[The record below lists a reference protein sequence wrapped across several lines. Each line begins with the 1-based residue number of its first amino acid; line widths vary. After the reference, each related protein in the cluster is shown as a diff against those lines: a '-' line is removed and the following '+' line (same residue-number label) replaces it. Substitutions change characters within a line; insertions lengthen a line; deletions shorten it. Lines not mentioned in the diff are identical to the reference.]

1 MAEKQ
6 IMSYILIALLAYFV
20 VAVEIIIDKFLLSS
34 KRVSH
39 PAVYAFYSGT
49 MTAFVLFLVPLPKFH
64 MIALPDIMM
73 RIGAGIIFTYGI
85 LLLFYAFN
93 KSEASR
99 VMPVVGAIIP
109 IVTFIISGLFF
120 NEQLTMVQ
128 TFSVA
133 ILILGGLLISFEIPL
148 KVNKKR
154 FFVGFYFSILAGV
167 LLAIEASLFKY
178 FSDSDNFLNVFAWTR
193 FGVVLGALSLLFV
206 PLWRRYI
213 FKSFQGSP
221 HKERRNQITGIM
233 FVLTKILGGV
243 GSILTKFAI
252 TLGSVTIVNAMV
264 STQYVFILLIGFL
277 MSFMYPKVF
286 QEKRDALV
294 MGQKIVSIAIISL
307 GIILISK

>member
-1 MAEKQ
+1 
-6 IMSYILIALLAYFV
+6 MSYVLIALIAYFV

-39 PAVYAFYSGT
+39 PAVYAFYSGV

-64 MIALPDIMM
+64 MIDLSDILA
-73 RIGAGIIFTYGI
+73 RVVAGVIFTYGI

-109 IVTFIISGLFF
+109 IVTFFISGLFF
-120 NEQLTMVQ
+120 NEKLTFIQ
-128 TFSVA
+128 IISVA
-133 ILILGGLLISFEIPL
+133 VLILGGLLISFEIPL

-154 FFVGFYFSILAGV
+154 FFVGFYFSIMAGI
-167 LLAIEASLFKY
+167 LLAIEASLFKH

-193 FGVVLGALSLLFV
+193 FGVVIGALSLLLFPV
-206 PLWRRYI
+206 WRRYI
-213 FKSFQGSP
+213 LKSFHGSP
-221 HKERRNQITGIM
+221 HKERKNQITGIL

-252 TLGSVTIVNAMV
+252 ALGSVTVVNAMV

-277 MSFMYPKVF
+277 VSFKYPKIF
-286 QEKRDALV
+286 QEKKDVLV
-294 MGQKIVSIAIISL
+294 MGQKILSIIIISL
-307 GIILISK
+307 GIFLISIK